1 MNAETLNKDFFNCED
16 ERNLDAASRFQLS
29 IEEYLRSIGKP
40 VNLNDEGT
48 QSLLEELFVKEEN

>member
-1 MNAETLNKDFFNCED
+1 MNTETQNEDFYNCED
-16 ERNLDAASRFQLS
+16 ERNLYAASRFQLS

-48 QSLLEELFVKEEN
+48 QSLLEELFVKEEM

>member
-1 MNAETLNKDFFNCED
+1 MNAETLNEHVYNCED
-16 ERNLDAASRFQLS
+16 ERNLYAASRFQLS

-48 QSLLEELFVKEEN
+48 QSLLEELFVKEEM